1 MRINVFSTKNEA
13 VGQIDLDDSVFAA
26 PVKPHLFYEVVKN
39 QLASRRR
46 GTAKVKTVSE
56 VSGTGKK
63 PYKQKGTGRARHGDL
78 RAVQMRGGG
87 VVHGPRPRDYSYS
100 VPKKM
105 VKGALRSALSLR
117 NGEKALFVITGWAP
131 KTPKTKD
138 AAKVL
143 ASFKSTKALVVDS
156 AANITLMKSLRNLP
170 HVKFLAVEGLN
181 VYDILNH
188 DHVFVS
194 DQVVPKIVERLKTKP
209 SRKER
214 EAAAT
219 GAEAKG
225 AAPAAPAAKPAKRSR
240 AKAE

>member
-105 VKGALRSALSLR
+105 VMGALRSALSLR
-117 NGEKALFVITGWAP
+117 NGEKALFVITGWTP
-131 KTPKTKD
+131 KAPKTKD

-188 DHVFVS
+188 DHLFVS

-209 SRKER
+209 SRKDR
-214 EAAAT
+214 EASAA
-219 GAEAKG
+219 GSAVSAET
-225 AAPAAPAAKPAKRSR
+225 APTVKPAKRSR